1 MKEYA
6 SVGIGV
12 GEIRNNER
20 ENVYKARSACSFDI
34 TTTVKSSEF
43 KQGGCEMRR
52 VSVSLEISAQ
62 FETRHCQGLR
72 IMATQNPRMKQANY
86 LAMAVQAVKRLERE
100 MLLALDNGSVREA
113 LHKAM
118 EMLSELSTSKLT
130 PQNYYDLYMHAT
142 DVLRRLEAYIID
154 EDGRGGVSVVDL
166 YESVQYAGTIVP
178 RLYLLATVGSAYIR
192 SKKAPCKMTR
202 DKLPDKDSEYEGD
215 GGDMKDAIE
224 FVLQNF
230 GEMNKLWVRMQHQGA
245 LRDLGK
251 REEERR
257 NLKQLVGT
265 ALVRLVGDG
274 RSRHEDVLR
283 DGAAQALGGSRQLQG
298 RDRPRVPDGVRHSS
312 IPRRVSSLHPR
323 DLPQID
329 SASEVEGKVNVNSI
343 IVSMMNR
350 LSNFARTNP
359 GKIPSEINI
368 FALFHKHSS
377 QIIKAKALRQ
387 ARPCSTD
394 VPWVVDAGEPLDT
407 VEKVTTF
414 FKFIE
419 PSLKDQ
425 KDSKT
430 DDSAA
435 SKMKFIREQELVAR
449 VFHLVHSDDTDT
461 QYELFLKARA
471 LVDSAH
477 LFWPSSQGEESK
489 SRRNDRKLL
498 KLVQRALKAANESM
512 KEQVELF
519 VVILNKCLFFFEK
532 EVPTITVKYVQ
543 GLICLIQQHLPN
555 LDVDSPQDAQ
565 TQAYYN
571 NTVKYIKAKKDS
583 GDSDSPYL
591 GLDIDSATSAS

>member
-1 MKEYA
+1 VFAESLKE
-6 SVGIGV
+6 
-12 GEIRNNER
+12 
-20 ENVYKARSACSFDI
+20 
-34 TTTVKSSEF
+34 TVNCKDVIAQEYLMECVIQVFPDEYHLFTLETFLKS
-43 KQGGCEMRR
+43 
-52 VSVSLEISAQ
+52 I
-62 FETRHCQGLR
+62 
-72 IMATQNPRMKQANY
+72 
-86 LAMAVQAVKRLERE
+86 
-100 MLLALDNGSVREA
+100 
-113 LHKAM
+113 
-118 EMLSELSTSKLT
+118 
-130 PQNYYDLYMHAT
+130 
-142 DVLRRLEAYIID
+142 
-154 EDGRGGVSVVDL
+154 
-166 YESVQYAGTIVP
+166 
-178 RLYLLATVGSAYIR
+178 
-192 SKKAPCKMTR
+192 
-202 DKLPDKDSEYEGD
+202 
-215 GGDMKDAIE
+215 
-224 FVLQNF
+224 
-230 GEMNKLWVRMQHQGA
+230 QH
-245 LRDLGK
+245 
-251 REEERR
+251 
-257 NLKQLVGT
+257 LK
-265 ALVRLVGDG
+265 
-274 RSRHEDVLR
+274 S
-283 DGAAQALGGSRQLQG
+283 
-298 RDRPRVPDGVRHSS
+298 
-312 IPRRVSSLHPR
+312 
-323 DLPQID
+323 
-329 SASEVEGKVNVNSI
+329 KVNVNSI

-377 QIIKAKALRQ
+377 QIIKAKTKMKLEDILSLQAALLNFSSKCYPEKLEY
-387 ARPCSTD
+387 ADHVLGFTAD
-394 VPWVVDAGEPLDT
+394 VLSKSGTESLDDACTKIIKSLLTAPLETMQLAVLQLKNYYPLMEFMGFEDRRDLAVQMCRAVVDAGEPLDT

-461 QYELFLKARA
+461 QYELFLKVRNVFGKGGTHRIKYTIPPLVFGALDLVERVAQRLLSSEDAKSKVKWKPKKLFVFIHQILVSAYTNHYPETAVRLFLKAAAVANSVKMESIAYEFMVQCFIAFEDEISDSRAQAKAIALITAGLERMGNFGEENWETLVGKCVQHSSKLLKQEDKARA